1 MMEHIGSLQQSHLPG
16 CHLGGGAQHG
26 LQELEQLT
34 QHKDGLPSHHLLA
47 EIGDVGRLYAARLP
61 KPLRQWLRPSDSG
74 IVTACTA
81 LLCRWSFNCKSFDLI
96 GHSLELKH

>member
-1 MMEHIGSLQQSHLPG
+1 MIGQIDSLQRSHLPG

-47 EIGDVGRLYAARLP
+47 KIGDVGRLYAARLP
-61 KPLRQWLRPSDSG
+61 KPLRQWLRPSTQCQCHCMKYLT
-74 IVTACTA
+74 V
-81 LLCRWSFNCKSFDLI
+81 LLVIQLQVI
-96 GHSLELKH
+96 